1 MGNSPV
7 PPSWSHGHLRWRP
20 LPPEAPAPASFLRK
34 LGSPWQRDCPWGGP
48 LGSVPR
54 SSADIRDSAPP
65 AGTCASPGRRERLRG
80 GVREEGEGE
89 ARQNLGPGRPG
100 RPRRS
105 CSLQQVRRTRAR
117 PVAEPPPPPPAQ
129 VGRGDPS
136 RRPGAA
142 GLRRAASS
150 GPPSFS
156 RSARPP
162 PALPGRGGG
171 PLAPSRFSTTSGTAP
186 APGGVPFP
194 GSPVPPGPAP
204 PFVGSG
210 SGITAAEDGPR
221 PRGGCSPQL
230 LPAGRFL
237 TSLEQSRGAGA
248 SGVPWGWEDAPMG
261 DFGFP

>member
-34 LGSPWQRDCPWGGP
+34 LGSPWQRGCPWGGP

-142 GLRRAASS
+142 GCGGRL
-150 GPPSFS
+150 
-156 RSARPP
+156 P
-162 PALPGRGGG
+162 PALLPSPVALGRRRLFRGAAEGHWLLLASAPPRGQLLRLAGSPSRAALSRRGRRLPLLGPGPGSR
-171 PLAPSRFSTTSGTAP
+171 PPRTVLAPAGVAP
-186 APGGVPFP
+186 L
-194 GSPVPPGPAP
+194 SSCRPA
-204 PFVGSG
+204 
-210 SGITAAEDGPR
+210 
-221 PRGGCSPQL
+221 
-230 LPAGRFL
+230 
-237 TSLEQSRGAGA
+237 A
-248 SGVPWGWEDAPMG
+248 S
-261 DFGFP
+261 